1 MKTKLALLT
10 LGLSAAMA
18 SSAFAGDIKPLHTVI
33 QAGLLGQSL
42 GASATAK
49 DIYQVTCPIDTRYY
63 KARVRD
69 QTPVMKPIV
78 NVKIV
83 GASTMTDT
91 VDANGG
97 TTNSNF
103 LGFSS
108 YSSRDLGSASATTV
122 NFTIEVWKTAGT
134 QGGAAPATADG
145 AETYSVDEHCLG
157 ANGTTD
163 LGSGTNLQ
171 VIQNQ

>member
-1 MKTKLALLT
+1 MKTKLSLIT
-10 LGLSAAMA
+10 LGLSAVVA

-33 QAGLLGQSL
+33 QAGLLGKTL
-42 GASATAK
+42 GTTATAK
-49 DIYQVTCPIDTRYY
+49 DIYRVTCPAQTRYY

-69 QTPVMKPIV
+69 QTPVAKPIV

-83 GASTMTDT
+83 GASTLVDT

-97 TTNSNF
+97 TANNDFT
-103 LGFSS
+103 GFSS
-108 YSSRDLGSASATTV
+108 YSSRDLGAASATAV

-134 QGGAAPATADG
+134 QGGTTPATADG

-157 ANGTTD
+157 ANGVTD
-163 LGSGTNLQ
+163 LGSGTNLT